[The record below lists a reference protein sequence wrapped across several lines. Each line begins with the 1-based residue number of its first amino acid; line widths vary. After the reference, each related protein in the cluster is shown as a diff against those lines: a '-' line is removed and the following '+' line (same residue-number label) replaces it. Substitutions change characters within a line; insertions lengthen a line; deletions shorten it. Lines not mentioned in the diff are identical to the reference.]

1 MKENK
6 FNFKNIKSA
15 FNSNLL
21 RQFQDKKL
29 CKKLNFIGHFSN
41 DLIQVLIK
49 TGSVK
54 FDLKFN
60 IYRFK
65 IDIFP
70 IWEEYHLARQL
81 ILFEIAKDYKT

>member
-1 MKENK
+1 MTSSR
-6 FNFKNIKSA
+6 F
-15 FNSNLL
+15 
-21 RQFQDKKL
+21 
-29 CKKLNFIGHFSN
+29 
-41 DLIQVLIK
+41 LIK

-81 ILFEIAKDYKT
+81 ILFEIAKDYKTWLQIVIVEQPMLMLSY

>member
-1 MKENK
+1 M
-6 FNFKNIKSA
+6 
-15 FNSNLL
+15 
-21 RQFQDKKL
+21 
-29 CKKLNFIGHFSN
+29 NFIGLLSN

-65 IDIFP
+65 IDIFSDLGRIP
-70 IWEEYHLARQL
+70 FSQTAYFVSYCKRLQNKGRR
-81 ILFEIAKDYKT
+81 DYQMATK